1 FALATEHFKRAVTI
15 NGGSCILYCHLGMA
29 LAAEGRSDEALLAL
43 ASSERLEPGNPQARF
58 QRANVLMGMELYPD
72 AMVELEGV
80 VKAAPREASVWFLIG
95 KVNKKMGRTD
105 EALKAFT
112 KALDLDPKDGNM
124 IKARIDR
131 LDEDEDEEAGQG
143 F

>member
-1 FALATEHFKRAVTI
+1 M
-15 NGGSCILYCHLGMA
+15 G
-29 LAAEGRSDEALLAL
+29 AERYEEAYK
-43 ASSERLEPGNPQARF
+43 
-58 QRANVLMGMELYPD
+58 ELS
-72 AMVELEGV
+72 GV

-95 KVNKKMGRTD
+95 KVAKKLGRTD

>member
-1 FALATEHFKRAVTI
+1 MATEHFKRAVVI

-29 LAAEGRSDEALLAL
+29 LAAEGRSDDALKAL
-43 ASSERLEPGNPQARF
+43 RESERLEAGNPQARF
-58 QRANVLMGMELYPD
+58 QRANVLMGMDMYEE
-72 AMVELEGV
+72 AMSELEGV

-95 KVNKKMGRTD
+95 KVAKKLGRTD
-105 EALKAFT
+105 GALIAFT

-124 IKARIDR
+124 IKTRIDR
-131 LDEDEDEEAGQG
+131 LDEEEDEEGGQG